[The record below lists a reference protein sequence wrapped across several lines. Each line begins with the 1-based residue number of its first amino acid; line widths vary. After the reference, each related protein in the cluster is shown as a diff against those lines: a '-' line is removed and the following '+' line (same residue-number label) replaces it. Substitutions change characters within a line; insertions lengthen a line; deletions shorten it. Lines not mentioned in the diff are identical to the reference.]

1 MRIWLYLRS
10 CSWSRGAI
18 RRLCRNRRVSRHAH
32 WIHDDNLELIIKHDQ
47 LNQLD
52 NVIDDLEHDH
62 DDNDAIMRYWI
73 LYICVGR

>member
-1 MRIWLYLRS
+1 
-10 CSWSRGAI
+10 
-18 RRLCRNRRVSRHAH
+18 VSRHAH